1 MTGRRDWALDS
12 PCTQVSD
19 RLREVKAV
27 LQPESRASDTDL
39 EGCTV
44 PDRWEGEAILDGRAN
59 MSKREDSRNSGPSV
73 EQ

>member
-1 MTGRRDWALDS
+1 MRKDERQEGGTGPW
-12 PCTQVSD
+12 TH
-19 RLREVKAV
+19 LREVKAV
-27 LQPESRASDTDL
+27 LQPESRALDRDL

-44 PDRWEGEAILDGRAN
+44 PDRIWEGEAILDARAN